1 MSKQKLNLAENPKFL
16 QFVEQDFSVVEKDYD
31 TWTSKKVQ
39 VVGYCNPKET
49 IECHLFAV
57 EVVKDYEG
65 FITYIVK
72 GKGTLPKS
80 LESDRDVWIMRTDD
94 FNKAYDL
101 KMRLSSLVDGHK
113 PSEREKMHC
122 YGSLQREKTM
132 WE

>member
-1 MSKQKLNLAENPKFL
+1 MSKRKVVLAENPSFL
-16 QFVEQDFSVVEKDYD
+16 QFVEQNFPVVEKDYD

-39 VVGYCNPKET
+39 VVSYCNPQKT
-49 IECHLFAV
+49 FECSFFKV

-65 FITYIVK
+65 FITYIVE
-72 GKGTLPKS
+72 GRRSSTN
-80 LESDRDVWIMRTDD
+80 DDIVNQDIAIMRTDD

-101 KMRLSSLVDGHK
+101 KIKLSSLVDGHK